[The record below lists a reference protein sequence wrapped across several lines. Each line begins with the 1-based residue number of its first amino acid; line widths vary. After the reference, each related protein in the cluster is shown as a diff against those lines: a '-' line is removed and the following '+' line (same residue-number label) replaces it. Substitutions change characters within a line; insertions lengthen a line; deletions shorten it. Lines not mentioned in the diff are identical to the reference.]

1 MQLIAVFQLVF
12 QRNLKTH
19 ISQLNQISKKLIQI
33 TPAHQISVSDSL
45 RNTPEARPVRAF
57 LFLAIRSCLPLY
69 LPAVYPP

>member
-33 TPAHQISVSDSL
+33 TPAHQF
-45 RNTPEARPVRAF
+45 EAPTK
-57 LFLAIRSCLPLY
+57 
-69 LPAVYPP
+69 PANCGFCCFWGLESPAG